1 MAEPIVGM
9 KYGTYNTLCEQNS
22 KYYLRFKSTTR
33 DVSFGYYNMTEIRDI
48 WFNKENFSDHVT
60 GTKTLDKS
68 NSSSPHNK
76 ATLEVLYGS
85 DSANLTILEHTGRKS
100 LDGDDIIFNKIYG
113 EKTFAVDHNENG
125 VVDEGEIKP
134 YNTIA

>member
-1 MAEPIVGM
+1 MAEPIIGM
-9 KYGTYNTLCEQNS
+9 KYGTYNTLCDQNS
-22 KYYLRFKSTTR
+22 KYYLRFKGSTEEVPIGSHNIT
-33 DVSFGYYNMTEIRDI
+33 VTRDI

-68 NSSSPHNK
+68 NSSSPHNE

-85 DSANLTILEHTGRKS
+85 DSENLTILEHTGRKS

-113 EKTFAVDHNENG
+113 EKTYAEDHNENG
-125 VVDEGEIKP
+125 VVDEGKIKP